1 MDARNLERDIEQ
13 FLAAHHV
20 MTLATTGEGGV
31 AHAASLMF
39 AAEHLSLY
47 WMSDS
52 AARCRMRVTKHS
64 VFADDLGNLGY
75 QERLKHLE
83 VIRSGAR
90 AYMVMCEAAPD
101 KLPEREILDYNADEV
116 FEGGSLIAINGDS
129 WLELNHRVAAKAYQ

>member
-1 MDARNLERDIEQ
+1 MTQTQFFEWLGAPLHNLRWSWGSVRHDGVV
-13 FLAAHHV
+13 FLRV
-20 MTLATTGEGGV
+20 WQDETTRHEGKR
-31 AHAASLMF
+31 
-39 AAEHLSLY
+39 Y
-47 WMSDS
+47 
-52 AARCRMRVTKHS
+52 MRVTKHS

-129 WLELNHRVAAKAYQ
+129 WLELNHRVAAKAVRA